1 MQLDAWERGEGNS
14 WFQRNEAA
22 LADVQRITRDQT
34 LAAVALLPIPQ
45 RVCEIGAANCW
56 RLDIIRQWYAC
67 DCLGVDVS
75 AEAIADAH
83 ARFFGIAAVIAPA
96 HEVPARDASQD
107 LVICSFVLHWVDRA
121 YLARTVAEA
130 DRVLKPGGHLIISDF
145 LPDAPCRTRY
155 HHRQDVELW
164 TYKQDYAACW
174 FSLATYQELRR
185 QVWNHDTGELG
196 DCPAGQRAVTVT
208 LRKEEIYSV
217 ATYSRT

>member
-1 MQLDAWERGEGNS
+1 MQLDTWERGEGDA
-14 WFQRNEAA
+14 WWQRNRTALTDAA
-22 LADVQRITRDQT
+22 RGRFDQT
-34 LAAVALLPIPQ
+34 LGAIALLPPPQ
-45 RVCEIGAANCW
+45 FVLEIGCANGW
-56 RLDIIRQWYAC
+56 RLELIRELYDC

-83 ARFFGIAAVIAPA
+83 VHFPGVAAVIAPA
-96 HEVPARDASQD
+96 HEVPQKDASQD
-107 LVICSFVLHWVDRA
+107 LVIFSFVLHWVDRA

-145 LPDAPCRTRY
+145 LPDAPCRVRY

-164 TYKQDYAACW
+164 TYKQDYATCW
-174 FSLATYQELRR
+174 LSLAMYREARR

-196 DCPAGQRAVTVT
+196 DCASGSRAVTVT

-217 ATYSRT
+217 ATYART